1 MKILLLTPI
10 QVEYEEVRKYLMS
23 SSLESKQR
31 EGINYEKGSFKGI
44 HHEYE
49 LILRQTGSKNSDI
62 ALATERAIQE
72 FNPEIVILTG
82 IAGGVKDVAI
92 GDVVVANK
100 MYGYES
106 GKETKDGFVARPEA
120 IYCSTDLFDF
130 CKVVD
135 RSHQLQSNATVFFGP
150 IAGGDKV
157 ISSTESVVYE
167 SLKKHFNDT
176 LAIEMEAIGFGKVML
191 HYPLIKFI
199 NIRGVSDLLEN
210 KSETDREGGQEKAMS
225 NAAEF
230 VFQLLYQLDYTKLNI
245 PQDVLKAKSL
255 VLELHAQLKPLI
267 EQEAGREKD
276 VSQNPYLSV
285 LLEKIKLISNDA
297 YEEVI
302 ADIEDEDTH
311 AMLRGQLRK
320 GLEVDSQMAKSLKVL
335 LDYSKEVQ
343 PATTTT
349 QIIDS
354 KNVVVGTKFKNIK
367 SVHIGDT
374 TTIEQQI
381 NQPVYIDTYIINVNE
396 VLTEA
401 PKEVSEVEA
410 NATIEKIHAFI
421 RNNKIKP
428 ALELLLSLTKSRDP
442 DLHRQFLLLTNRW
455 NRLMNEKMSNT
466 ILKEDLNIELN
477 RILETLTHFA
487 DKI

>member
-23 SSLESKQR
+23 SSMESKQR

-49 LILRQTGSKNSDI
+49 VILRQTGSKNSDI

-92 GDVVVANK
+92 GDVVVASK

-106 GKETKDGFVARPEA
+106 GKETNDGFVARPEA

-157 ISSTESVVYE
+157 ISSTNSVVYE
-167 SLKKHFNDT
+167 RLKKHFNDT
-176 LAIEMEAIGFGKVML
+176 LALEMEAIGFGKVML

-210 KSETDREGGQEKAMS
+210 KSETDGDGGQEKAMA

-230 VFQLLYQLDYTKLNI
+230 VFQLLYQLDYAKLNI
-245 PQDVLKAKSL
+245 PQEVLEAKSL
-255 VLELHAQLKPLI
+255 VKELHAQLKPLI

-276 VSQNPYLSV
+276 VSQNPYLSA
-285 LLEKIKLISNDA
+285 LLEKVKLISTDA
-297 YEEVI
+297 YKEVM

-320 GLEVDSQMAKSLKVL
+320 VLEADSQMAKSLKVL

-343 PATTTT
+343 PATTT

-354 KNVVVGTKFKNIK
+354 KNVVVGSKFENNK

-374 TTIEQQI
+374 TTIEQQV

-401 PKEVSEVEA
+401 PKVVSEVEA
-410 NATIEKIHAFI
+410 NATIEKIHDFI

-428 ALELLLSLTKSRDP
+428 ALELLLSLTKSRDS

-455 NRLMNEKMSNT
+455 NRLMNEKMKNT
-466 ILKEDLNIELN
+466 ILKEDFNIELN